1 MSKHVW
7 QSEVAIGASRAG
19 RVLSCAT
26 LAYALLALAAL
37 IFTNPGLIPALIW
50 SVIMLIAL
58 PALYLGTRIEID
70 HSLFM
75 RLAEMP
81 DVHPDPLGEIDTA
94 LSELNLSASSRSGI
108 ALEVRVKGLLA
119 LVRMLGAWIAL
130 QTVLALAAIWL
141 R

>member
-1 MSKHVW
+1 MSTHVW

-19 RVLSCAT
+19 RILSLAS

-37 IFTNPGLIPALIW
+37 IFTQQQLVSSLLW
-50 SVIMLIAL
+50 SAIMLIAL

-75 RLAEMP
+75 RLAELS
-81 DVHPDPLGEIDTA
+81 DIHPDPLLEVDAA
-94 LSELNLSASSRSGI
+94 LSELNLSASSRAGM
-108 ALEVRVKGLLA
+108 ALEVRVKGLLS

-130 QTVLALAAIWL
+130 QTVFALAAIWL